1 MVERCLGML
10 VDVMEML
17 EVGVVLLL
25 GMESSS
31 GLVKLSRE
39 MVCSEMLVLA
49 MLVVEGKMVDLE
61 DVAAVA

>member
-1 MVERCLGML
+1 ML